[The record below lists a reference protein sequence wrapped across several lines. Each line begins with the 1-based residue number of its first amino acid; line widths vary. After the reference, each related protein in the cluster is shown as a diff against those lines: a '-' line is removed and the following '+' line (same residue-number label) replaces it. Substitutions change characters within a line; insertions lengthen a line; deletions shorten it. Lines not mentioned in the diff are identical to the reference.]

1 MIEREILSYPL
12 LIWKRLN
19 MQIAFIVLYV
29 LRSQFTKYFKYTSE
43 FWKVVFVDNT
53 EKTFTKLH
61 RNCKC
66 HWSVTCVDL
75 FPSLK
80 VRKAVENRVV
90 LQKVF
95 CWACAPKSQKTPALL
110 GKSSRN
116 STFLW
121 LYDMHTHPK
130 WALSKLI
137 FKAGIMP
144 HIAQNVF
151 SSLMN
156 SIINALSKESW
167 VKHEKGILFRHF
179 PPIVFVAK
187 NNGTVVG
194 DYISNL

>member
-1 MIEREILSYPL
+1 MIEGKILSYPL
-12 LIWKRLN
+12 LIWKRFKYAN
-19 MQIAFIVLYV
+19 CFYRPARFAFAIYKVL
-29 LRSQFTKYFKYTSE
+29 KYTSE
-43 FWKVVFVDNT
+43 FWKVIFVDNT

-95 CWACAPKSQKTPALL
+95 CWACAPKSQETPALL

-137 FKAGIMP
+137 FKA
-144 HIAQNVF
+144 V
-151 SSLMN
+151 
-156 SIINALSKESW
+156 
-167 VKHEKGILFRHF
+167 
-179 PPIVFVAK
+179 
-187 NNGTVVG
+187 
-194 DYISNL
+194 